1 MENITFA
8 TSFGLVIF
16 GLVALTLAY
25 IIVTHRVQA
34 HRRQARADLLRSL
47 RAHPAGFGRPRVQ
60 EKTRRADLAGYDWT
74 SDTL

>member
-1 MENITFA
+1 MNISFA
-8 TSFGLVIF
+8 TSYGIFFLILVVLI
-16 GLVALTLAY
+16 LVFAF
-25 IIVTHRVQA
+25 ITHRVRV

-60 EKTRRADLAGYDWT
+60 EKTRHLDRPGFDWT